1 MPSTTSN
8 NANLSFMLFCLHFA
22 KGRIRI
28 CSICECM
35 SVLVCKCGSLLPI
48 LPTKPKPLYS
58 LLSQLTITRLHT
70 SQSCCFFTDA
80 VVVIVVV
87 DVVDAGCPNCR
98 ALCVK
103 YDPNVCSY
111 RQNLPPTSSMPT
123 PPPSYMKCVV
133 YPQRVWQMAITQ
145 THTHIQTYP

>member
-35 SVLVCKCGSLLPI
+35 AVLVCKCGSLLPI

-58 LLSQLTITRLHT
+58 LLSQLTITRLH
-70 SQSCCFFTDA
+70 SLVVFFTDA

-87 DVVDAGCPNCR
+87 VVDFDVVDAGCPNCR

-123 PPPSYMKCVV
+123 PPPHM
-133 YPQRVWQMAITQ
+133 
-145 THTHIQTYP
+145 